1 MNLNFFQVVQS
12 AALLKNEIKAPIK
25 KDVSHLE
32 TVSHSKIQKKNIEK
46 RERKKSINNDKYFFT
61 VTLLYRKI
69 YILLEHAFGKN

>member
-1 MNLNFFQVVQS
+1 MVQS
-12 AALLKNEIKAPIK
+12 AAVLKNEIKALIK